1 MQALLAGLI
10 SGASVGVFGFLIFG
24 PLLAT
29 VPAAARIRRQF
40 NDPSN
45 WVMVGLAISFTGQAA
60 CALLGLLLGA
70 ALWAAA
76 ADPAVDLAAGLGSP
90 SWVYTL
96 SILIVLAAAA
106 AVAAL
111 FLPARRRR
119 IALFSLLTAGCYG
132 WMLPHL
138 AAA

>member
-10 SGASVGVFGFLIFG
+10 SGASVGVCGFLIFG

-45 WVMVGLAISFTGQAA
+45 WVMVGLAISFTGQGG
-60 CALLGLLLGA
+60 CTLLGLLLGA

-76 ADPAVDLAAGLGSP
+76 DELAAGLGSP
-90 SWVYTL
+90 AWVYTL
-96 SILIVLAAAA
+96 SVLIVLAAAA

-111 FLPARRRR
+111 LRPARRRR
-119 IALFSLLTAGCYG
+119 IALFSLLSAGCYG